1 MGLGRLEGIKCAGNN
16 SGCRGSF
23 TGPPPRVGVSMSG
36 LGLFVCV
43 HGGFLWGFLWGSP
56 LWVSSCPRKSL
67 RLPTHSLVPFPR
79 FLFPGS
85 FSPSRGVPWGGYH
98 SYLASDKSDRNDYL
112 ASDKSGMD
120 GARERVGRGL
130 EGKTCF
136 GSTSLLE
143 LRRGEGCR

>member
-1 MGLGRLEGIKCAGNN
+1 MALAYLCA
-16 SGCRGSF
+16 S
-23 TGPPPRVGVSMSG
+23 TGVSCGVSCG
-36 LGLFVCV
+36 VSRCGYRPVPESPFACPLTHWFLF
-43 HGGFLWGFLWGSP
+43 W
-56 LWVSSCPRKSL
+56 
-67 RLPTHSLVPFPR
+67 